1 MKKFKEWLYEKEKTF
16 DTTPTKPKKVAHDP
30 DEEKGKK
37 DGWEPEVADYDLGSE
52 KTKEDMPKDT
62 IWVHN
67 ADQWTD
73 KDRTAK

>member
-1 MKKFKEWLYEKEKTF
+1 MKKFKEWLYEKEKTLSL
-16 DTTPTKPKKVAHDP
+16 TSSKPKKVAHDP
-30 DEEKGKK
+30 EEEKGKS
-37 DGWEPEVADYDLGSE
+37 DGWQPEVSDYDLDSE
-52 KTKEDMPKDT
+52 DTKDELPKDT